1 MNPILEEIS
10 LLGIVPVIA
19 LDHADDALPLAK
31 ALYEGGLPCAE
42 ITFRTEAAEESIKR
56 ITEAYPDMLVGAG
69 TVLTTEQVERA
80 RKAGARFIVSPGFNP
95 KVVSYC
101 VEHNIPITPGC
112 SSPSDI
118 EQALEFGLEVVKFFP
133 AEASG
138 GIAKIKAL
146 SAPYGN
152 VKFMPTGGINAKNLT
167 SYLEFKKILAC
178 GGSWMVNKDLLAAK
192 DFDGIKKLTQ
202 EAVQL
207 VLGFKLDHIGINT
220 ENEREAHTIAE
231 TFATIF
237 GFTNKVGNHS
247 ILNGSIFE
255 VMKKP
260 FLGKNGHIA
269 IKTNHINRAI
279 YHLKKRGV
287 EFDMSTASYDDSG
300 ALKAVYLKNE
310 VAGFAL
316 HIIQKG

>member
-1 MNPILEEIS
+1 
-10 LLGIVPVIA
+10 
-19 LDHADDALPLAK
+19 
-31 ALYEGGLPCAE
+31 
-42 ITFRTEAAEESIKR
+42 AEESIKR

-118 EQALEFGLEVVKFFP
+118 EQALELGLEVVKFFP

-178 GGSWMVNKDLLAAK
+178 GGSWMVN
-192 DFDGIKKLTQ
+192 
-202 EAVQL
+202 
-207 VLGFKLDHIGINT
+207 
-220 ENEREAHTIAE
+220 
-231 TFATIF
+231 
-237 GFTNKVGNHS
+237 
-247 ILNGSIFE
+247 
-255 VMKKP
+255 
-260 FLGKNGHIA
+260 
-269 IKTNHINRAI
+269 
-279 YHLKKRGV
+279 
-287 EFDMSTASYDDSG
+287 
-300 ALKAVYLKNE
+300 
-310 VAGFAL
+310 
-316 HIIQKG
+316 